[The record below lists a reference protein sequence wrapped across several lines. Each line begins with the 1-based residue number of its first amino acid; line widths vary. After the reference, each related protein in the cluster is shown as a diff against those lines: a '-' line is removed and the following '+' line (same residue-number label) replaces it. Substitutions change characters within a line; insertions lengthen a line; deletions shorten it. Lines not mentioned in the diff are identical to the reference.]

1 MSDTECETGT
11 YDDILY
17 DVEGAVGVITLN
29 RPDRMNAWTQVMG
42 AEICDALAR
51 AEEDDTVRAVVLT
64 GAGERAFCAGAD
76 LQGGAKTF
84 GKDELAVRGPKLN
97 RKGKWPNEIAKPVI
111 AAINGHAVGVGITL
125 PMMCDIRFVDEAA
138 KLQFAF
144 VKRGIVPELGSPVT
158 LQKVVGFQRAA
169 DLMLTGRM
177 FSGAQAAEYG
187 MALEALPKAQVLPAA
202 MEYARGFADAAPVS
216 VGITKQL
223 LWEGIDSDM
232 DLTRSKET
240 ELLVWIGD
248 KADSKEGVVSFVEK
262 RPPNWTMS
270 AGSDM
275 PERD

>member
-1 MSDTECETGT
+1 MAYE
-11 YDDILY
+11 DILY
-17 DVEGAVGVITLN
+17 SVEDGVAVITLN

-42 AEICDALAR
+42 AEICDALVE
-51 AEEDDTVRAVVLT
+51 AEEDDAVRAVVLT

-84 GKDELAVRGPKLN
+84 GKDELATRGPKFN

-111 AAINGHAVGVGITL
+111 GAINGHAVGVGITL

-177 FSGAQAAEYG
+177 FSGAEAAS
-187 MALEALPKAQVLPAA
+187 K
-202 MEYARGFADAAPVS
+202 RGV
-216 VGITKQL
+216 
-223 LWEGIDSDM
+223 
-232 DLTRSKET
+232 
-240 ELLVWIGD
+240 
-248 KADSKEGVVSFVEK
+248 
-262 RPPNWTMS
+262 
-270 AGSDM
+270 
-275 PERD
+275 